1 MTPKSLRQHFFR
13 TLSVVGALMLVFF
26 LGILLWGGWMVTA
39 KGMAFFEEHLATLAS
54 RQVAEYKDMFDL
66 LEENG
71 DALLLRFLEDLKMHY
86 AEEGRLPSEASDEE
100 LASLMRRFVRA
111 SGTSPFDPETFRY
124 YLIDPKGR
132 VARTNHSPDL
142 GLDLSQFTR
151 LWRTLRTMVPG
162 EVRLQR
168 ATSAIMTDDY
178 NKYAYWKLRDGTIL
192 EVSVSVPRKHMD
204 KYLEKIRGMLGFPFV
219 NSLAFASLA
228 TRRLETG
235 DPALTTS
242 EDWALIREAGRGGKE
257 RLLLRDGLL
266 KRRLLLYVR
275 PPGEDN
281 VVVEEPKLLLLSLD
295 FTLLGKLFGAF
306 LLGILFLLLAGVGGL
321 SIAFGR
327 IVDTLTTPFE
337 RLARNMA
344 ALAANP
350 EEFAPDQNLKSSSVT
365 EIQELLDTFRSM
377 AAKLG
382 ATMEEREA
390 ALQQARALY
399 GETRILNDELE
410 HILGVAGRLTSEAT
424 SGEETFL
431 PELLHMAL
439 QFIPEADCGSIS
451 EVNGEEWRIVDA
463 VGHNAECLRTLP
475 LKRTHLRVTKGTSV
489 VPCLCDD
496 LDRRMPPPLA
506 EKFRTAVLPIRQSLL
521 HSFFLD
527 EEMVG
532 QICLDISQRR
542 SEASAF
548 SLRSERVL
556 TAFGNMASAYL
567 GIRRYVATSSSFQ
580 KQLVS
585 VMIGI
590 LEIYDHYTK
599 GHSENVAQL
608 ASRLAAALD
617 MDETDISRIYWT
629 GLLHDLG
636 KLLVPVTVLNK
647 PGPLEEAEYEVIKMH
662 PRWGYAVLSSSAN
675 LEEIARDVLHHHE
688 RWDGKGYPEGISG
701 EAIPLGARI
710 LSVADAFDAMT
721 SCRSYRPAMEKD
733 EALRELEQHRGTQ
746 FDPAVVD
753 VALRI
758 LP

>member
-1 MTPKSLRQHFFR
+1 
-13 TLSVVGALMLVFF
+13 
-26 LGILLWGGWMVTA
+26 
-39 KGMAFFEEHLATLAS
+39 
-54 RQVAEYKDMFDL
+54 
-66 LEENG
+66 
-71 DALLLRFLEDLKMHY
+71 
-86 AEEGRLPSEASDEE
+86 
-100 LASLMRRFVRA
+100 
-111 SGTSPFDPETFRY
+111 
-124 YLIDPKGR
+124 
-132 VARTNHSPDL
+132 
-142 GLDLSQFTR
+142 
-151 LWRTLRTMVPG
+151 
-162 EVRLQR
+162 
-168 ATSAIMTDDY
+168 MTDDY
-178 NKYAYWKLRDGTIL
+178 NKYAYWKLQDGTLL

-204 KYLEKIRGMLGFPFV
+204 KYLEKIRGMLNFPFV

-228 TRRLETG
+228 TRKLEAG
-235 DPALTTS
+235 NPALTVS
-242 EDWALIREAGRGGKE
+242 EDWALLQAAEREGKD

-266 KRRLLLYVR
+266 KRRLLLYIR
-275 PPGEDN
+275 PHGEDN
-281 VVVEEPKLLLLSLD
+281 VALEEPKLLLLSLD
-295 FTLLGKLFGAF
+295 FTPLGKLFGAF
-306 LLGILFLLLAGVGGL
+306 LLGILFLLLAGAGGL
-321 SIAFGR
+321 SIAFDR

-350 EEFAPDQNLKSSSVT
+350 GEFEPDQNLTSSSVM
-365 EIQELLDTFRSM
+365 EIQELLDSFRSM
-377 AAKLG
+377 AVKLS

-410 HILGVAGRLTSEAT
+410 QILGVAGRLTAEAT
-424 SGEETFL
+424 SGKETFL
-431 PELLHMAL
+431 PELLRMAL

-451 EVNGEEWRIVDA
+451 EVNGEEWRFVDA
-463 VGHNAECLRTLP
+463 VGHNAELLRTLP
-475 LKRTHLRVTKGTSV
+475 LKRTHLLATKAASTF
-489 VPCLCDD
+489 PNLRDA
-496 LDRRMPPPLA
+496 LDQRMPPALA
-506 EKFRTAVLPIRQSLL
+506 EKFRAAMLPARQSLL

-532 QICLDISQRR
+532 QICLDISERQDQ
-542 SEASAF
+542 AAAF
-548 SLRSERVL
+548 SLRSERIL
-556 TAFGNMASAYL
+556 SAFGNMASAYL
-567 GIRRYVATSSSFQ
+567 GIRRYVTASSSFQ

-590 LEIYDHYTK
+590 LEIYDSYTK
-599 GHSENVAQL
+599 GHSENVARL
-608 ASRLAAALD
+608 ASRLAAALK
-617 MDETDISRIYWT
+617 MNANDISRIYWT

-647 PGPLEEAEYEVIKMH
+647 PGPLEDEEYEIIKKH

-675 LEEIARDVLHHHE
+675 LGEIARDVLHHHE
-688 RWDGKGYPEGISG
+688 RWDGKGYPDGLSG

-733 EALRELEQHRGTQ
+733 EALRELERHRGTQ